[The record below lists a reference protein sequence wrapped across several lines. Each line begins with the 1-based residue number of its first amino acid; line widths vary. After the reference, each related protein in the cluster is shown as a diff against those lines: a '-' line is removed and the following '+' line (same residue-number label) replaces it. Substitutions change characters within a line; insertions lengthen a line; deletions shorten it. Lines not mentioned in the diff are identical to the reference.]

1 MTHGW
6 RNLAVLLLVVCSWQ
20 TWRGGHRSTGATS
33 AADRCNKEVA
43 STGRDRRV
51 APARAAPDEPAPP
64 TPPAPSRGA
73 SLYGFRAPPW
83 AIALLPAPGEN
94 LRDYRDRML
103 PLAQLAVA
111 PQRARVARSREHLA
125 RTIGLDAAQQGELD
139 AATRDAAQAIQD
151 RLFNA
156 VLSGEVAPASFKPMA
171 AVAVAR
177 DVLDVIDRANKR
189 FVGSLTDAQRTQLAQ
204 HPFDFGDHLLFS
216 TRWEDAISGL

>member
-20 TWRGGHRSTGATS
+20 TWRGCHRPSVAPGAT
-33 AADRCNKEVA
+33 DRAERAV
-43 STGRDRRV
+43 RV
-51 APARAAPDEPAPP
+51 EPARSSRAAAEADPPRP
-64 TPPAPSRGA
+64 TPSPTAGPGRGPSI
-73 SLYGFRAPPW
+73 YGVRVPPW
-83 AIALLPAPGEN
+83 AMAMLPAPGED

-111 PQRARVARSREHLA
+111 PQRARVARSRDQLV
-125 RTIGLDAAQQGELD
+125 RLVGLDRAQQGELD

-171 AVAVAR
+171 GVAVAR
-177 DVLDVIDRANKR
+177 DVLDTIDRANKR
-189 FVGSLTDAQRTQLAQ
+189 FVATLTDAQRTQLAQ
-204 HPFDFGDHLLFS
+204 HPFDFADHLLFS